1 MIRKSVKNLLLVCLS
16 FLIVIFVVIL
26 FRSKANILQA
36 DVVDSKLAGWAYGSN
51 IGWVSFN
58 CDHTKD
64 GTLPPNNINTCG
76 TSDYSVSID
85 PVTIENLFCIP
96 TSFFRTFCFSF
107 FSIFN

>member
-76 TSDYSVSID
+76 TSDYSV
-85 PVTIENLFCIP
+85 
-96 TSFFRTFCFSF
+96 
-107 FSIFN
+107 